1 MGTEHSPTVRRRRLA
16 LELRRLREAAR
27 LTCEEVAEH
36 LECSAS
42 KISRV
47 ETGRVSVSPRDVRDM
62 LELYGVPAD
71 QRESLVQLARDSRQ
85 KGWWH
90 AYSDTMQPQ
99 MATYIGLESAASE
112 IRIYEVSLIPGLLQT
127 EDYARAIIRAGMVN
141 SPAEDIERRVSLL
154 MARQPAVV
162 RDDPPK
168 VWAVLDEAA
177 LRRRVGGSGL
187 MRLQLEHLLAQAALP
202 NVAVQVIPFAGGAHP
217 AMGRPFIILVFPER
231 VDTDVV
237 YLEDLTSALYL
248 EDVAEVDR
256 YNVFFNHLRATALSF
271 DDSAA
276 LMTSVLKEM

>member
-62 LELYGVPAD
+62 LELYGVPAE

-127 EDYARAIIRAGMVN
+127 EDYARAVIRAGMVN

-154 MARQPAVV
+154 MARQPAVI

-276 LMTSVLKEM
+276 LITSVLKEM

>member
-62 LELYGVPAD
+62 LELYGVRAE

-112 IRIYEVSLIPGLLQT
+112 IRIYEVSLIPGLLQI
-127 EDYARAIIRAGMVN
+127 EDYARAVIRAGMVN
-141 SPAEDIERRVSLL
+141 SPAEDIERRVALL

-162 RDDPPK
+162 REDPPK

-177 LRRRVGGSGL
+177 LRRRVGGAGV

-202 NVAVQVIPFAGGAHP
+202 NVAVQVIPFGGGAHP

-276 LMTSVLKEM
+276 MIASVLKEM

>member
-1 MGTEHSPTVRRRRLA
+1 MASEHSPTVRRRRLA

-27 LTCEEVAEH
+27 LTCEEVADH

-62 LELYGVPAD
+62 LDLYGVPAE

-90 AYSDTMQPQ
+90 AFSDTMQPQ
-99 MATYIGLESAASE
+99 MATYVGLESAASE

-127 EDYARAIIRAGMVN
+127 EDYARAVIRAGMMN
-141 SPAEDIERRVSLL
+141 SPSEDVERRVALR
-154 MARQPAVV
+154 MARQPAVT

-168 VWAVLDEAA
+168 IWAVLDEAA
-177 LRRRVGGSGL
+177 LRRRVGGAGL

-237 YLEDLTSALYL
+237 YLEDLTSALYV

-271 DDSAA
+271 DDSSA
-276 LMTSVLKEM
+276 LVASVLKEM